1 MGNLQ
6 ISIQKAEK
14 ETRRNE
20 IGSVKS
26 PNFSHLVIRI
36 TRMVVDATEG
46 LKKKRRKLNKS
57 QNLMKDLL

>member
-26 PNFSHLVIRI
+26 PNFFHLVIKI
-36 TRMVVDATEG
+36 TVDATEG
-46 LKKKRRKLNKS
+46 LKRKKRKLSKS
-57 QNLMKDLL
+57 QRLMKDLL